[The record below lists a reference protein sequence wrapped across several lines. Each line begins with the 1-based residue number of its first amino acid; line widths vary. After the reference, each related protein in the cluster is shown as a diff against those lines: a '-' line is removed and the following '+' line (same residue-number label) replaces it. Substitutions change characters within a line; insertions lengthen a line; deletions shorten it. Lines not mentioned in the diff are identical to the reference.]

1 MKAEIREYAI
11 NAKSGDGNSDPKKKK
26 KDERSFDVGKA
37 IFSDLPF

>member
-11 NAKSGDGNSDPKKKK
+11 NANSGDGNSDPKKE
-26 KDERSFDVGKA
+26 ERSFDVGKA

>member
-26 KDERSFDVGKA
+26 EERSFDVGKTL
-37 IFSDLPF
+37 FSDLPF